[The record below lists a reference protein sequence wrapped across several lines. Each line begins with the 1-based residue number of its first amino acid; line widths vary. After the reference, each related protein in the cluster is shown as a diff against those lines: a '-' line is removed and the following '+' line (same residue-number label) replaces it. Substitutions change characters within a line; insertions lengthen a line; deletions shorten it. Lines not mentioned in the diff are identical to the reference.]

1 MQAEEAS
8 SRDDKTC
15 CKNEKKK
22 SITVIVNIKWCSQ
35 DKTIDKKNSVIH
47 KKGAY
52 NDAINKYLLK
62 IDDQRR
68 KLFILRE
75 EVIKNYKY
83 LKKSYTN

>member
-8 SRDDKTC
+8 ARDNKTC

-22 SITVIVNIKWCSQ
+22 SITVIVNVKWCAQ
-35 DKTIDKKNSVIH
+35 EKTINKKNSVVH
-47 KKGAY
+47 KKDSY
-52 NDAINKYLLK
+52 NDAINNYLLK